1 MPLQPVC
8 PKCGNKTPVKVSER
22 SAGAGFFA
30 SPDVAG
36 SKIISYHCVCG
47 TNFTE
52 TAMKVEV
59 KK

>member
-1 MPLQPVC
+1 VAIRRA
-8 PKCGNKTPVKVSER
+8 VKVSER